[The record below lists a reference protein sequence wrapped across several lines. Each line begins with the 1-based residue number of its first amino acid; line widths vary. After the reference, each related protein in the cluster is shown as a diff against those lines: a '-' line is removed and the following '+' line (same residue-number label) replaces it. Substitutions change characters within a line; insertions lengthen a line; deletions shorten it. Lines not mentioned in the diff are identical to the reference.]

1 MRAPVRVSSFLHDMG
16 GWGADSVQLLIL
28 VYVDEGLQP
37 TRANMQSLSNTLSSQ
52 APSHVKWA

>member
-16 GWGADSVQLLIL
+16 GWGADSVQQLIL

-37 TRANMQSLSNTLSSQ
+37 TTELICNHSAT
-52 APSHVKWA
+52 A